1 MRTLAIDIETYSAA
15 DLGKVGVYRY
25 SEDPSFEIL
34 LFAYAW
40 DDEPVQIVDL
50 ACGGVL
56 PPDVLLALKDPDVIK
71 TAYNAQFERVC
82 LSRYLLDYDLE
93 VFYKPESWSCTAV
106 QARAAGYPNRLG
118 DVTTAL
124 GFEADKAKDRRGKA
138 LITYFCQ
145 PCKPTK
151 VNGGRTRNLPRHD
164 PEKWRIFKEYCR
176 QDVEA
181 ERAVREALPAIPD
194 FEQALYEID
203 QRINDRGVRID
214 RRFVEAAAALGQS
227 HMDGIADDARH
238 ITGLENLNALGA
250 VKDWLQSKGINAE
263 TLRKADVERL
273 LDEVDDP
280 EVIAY
285 LQARQEL
292 GKTSTTKYDAMLR
305 CACQDDRVRGTLMFC
320 GAGRTGRWAGRLI
333 QTQNL
338 PRNEIED
345 LPFARQLVMERDA
358 RSIEMIYGPVTHVLS
373 QLIRTA
379 LVPSDGCHFT
389 VADFSAIEARV
400 IAWLADEDWRLEAFK
415 NHEDIYCSTAS
426 KMFKVPVEKHGVNG
440 HLRQKGKIAELACIA
455 EGQMVLTDK
464 GLYPIELVTTS
475 MKVWDGVEW
484 VSHKGSYCTGVK
496 EVIEYEGLEA
506 TPDHIVWTEIGGESW
521 PVRLGVAAACGTH
534 LTVSGD
540 RRKAIRTRHDHFTG
554 ETMEQD
560 LESLLRS
567 HEMRRVW
574 DGAMDVLRQPE
585 TWRLERMP
593 VLLTIALNSEVARPK
608 TYCSEA
614 TVYKS
619 QRRWVRKLRR
629 ARHQVHVRLRKGGR
643 AVLNRNAGSSGTL
656 HGNRPYRR
664 EWELRT
670 GKPSVGYPSGKL
682 RQPKTIYKR
691 VYDILDAGPRRR
703 YTVSGKLVHNCGYG
717 GGPAALKAFGADKM
731 GLTDKEMREIVTQWR
746 AASPHIVK
754 YWWAVDRAAKQAIQ
768 TGRTTRLAHN
778 VAIGYIDGSL
788 AIRLPSERLL
798 RYPGA
803 VVAEDR
809 IHFLTPGSSGV
820 MLDTETYGPRLV
832 ENIVQATAR
841 DCLAEILRQL
851 DRDGARVVFH
861 VHDEVIVE
869 TPNGLHRLDEM
880 LGFMREPPWWADGL
894 ILEGAGYECEFYQK
908 D

>member
-50 ACGGVL
+50 ACGEEIPEDVFYAIGDENVL
-56 PPDVLLALKDPDVIK
+56 K

-82 LSRYLLDYDLE
+82 LSRYTVYAYDLDE
-93 VFYKPESWSCTAV
+93 FAEDFLNPKSWSCTAV

-124 GFEADKAKDRRGKA
+124 GFGADKAKDRRGKA
-138 LITYFCQ
+138 LITYFCS

-164 PEKWRIFKEYCR
+164 PEKWKIFKEYCC

-181 ERAVREALPAIPD
+181 ERAVRKCLPQISPT
-194 FEQALYEID
+194 EQELYEID

-227 HMDGIADDARH
+227 HLDGIADDARH
-238 ITGLENLNALGA
+238 ATGIDNLNALGA
-250 VKDWLQSKGINAE
+250 VKDWLRTKGINAE

-273 LDEVDDP
+273 LGEVDDP
-280 EVIAY
+280 EVLAY

-379 LVPSDGCHFT
+379 LVPTEGSHFT

-400 IAWLADEDWRLEAFK
+400 IAWLAGEDWRTEVFR
-415 NHEDIYCSTAS
+415 NHGDIYCAS
-426 KMFKVPVEKHGVNG
+426 ASQMFKVPVEKHGVNG
-440 HLRQKGKIAELACIA
+440 HLRQKGKIAELA
-455 EGQMVLTDK
+455 L
-464 GLYPIELVTTS
+464 
-475 MKVWDGVEW
+475 
-484 VSHKGSYCTGVK
+484 
-496 EVIEYEGLEA
+496 
-506 TPDHIVWTEIGGESW
+506 
-521 PVRLGVAAACGTH
+521 
-534 LTVSGD
+534 
-540 RRKAIRTRHDHFTG
+540 
-554 ETMEQD
+554 
-560 LESLLRS
+560 
-567 HEMRRVW
+567 
-574 DGAMDVLRQPE
+574 
-585 TWRLERMP
+585 
-593 VLLTIALNSEVARPK
+593 
-608 TYCSEA
+608 
-614 TVYKS
+614 
-619 QRRWVRKLRR
+619 
-629 ARHQVHVRLRKGGR
+629 
-643 AVLNRNAGSSGTL
+643 
-656 HGNRPYRR
+656 
-664 EWELRT
+664 
-670 GKPSVGYPSGKL
+670 
-682 RQPKTIYKR
+682 
-691 VYDILDAGPRRR
+691 
-703 YTVSGKLVHNCGYG
+703 GYG

-731 GLTDKEMREIVTQWR
+731 GLTDKEMQEIVTQWR

-754 YWWAVDRAAKQAIQ
+754 YWWAVDRAAKTAIQ
-768 TGRTTRLAHN
+768 TGRTTQLLHG
-778 VAIGYIDGSL
+778 VKIGYRDGAL
-788 AIRLPSERLL
+788 VIALPSERLL

-803 VVAEDR
+803 VVADDR
-809 IHFLTPGSSGV
+809 IHFLSPGSSGV

-841 DCLAEILRQL
+841 DCLAVLLYDLEL
-851 DRDGARVVFH
+851 DGASIVFH

-869 TPNGLHRLDEM
+869 TPNGLHRLDKM

-894 ILEGAGYECEFYQK
+894 ILEGAGYECSFYQK

>member
-34 LFAYAW
+34 LIAYAW
-40 DDEPVQIVDL
+40 DDEPVQIVDV
-50 ACGGVL
+50 ACGEKL
-56 PPDVLLALKDPDVIK
+56 PPEVGNALFDNEVAK

-82 LSRYLLDYDLE
+82 LSR
-93 VFYKPESWSCTAV
+93 VFGPNNAWFFSPESWSCTAV

-138 LITYFCQ
+138 LIAYFCQ

-164 PEKWRIFKEYCR
+164 PEKWRIFKEYCK

-181 ERAVREALPAIPD
+181 ERAVRKALPAIPD
-194 FEQALYEID
+194 FEQALYEVD

-214 RRFVEAAAALGQS
+214 RRFVEAAASMGQS

-238 ITGLENLNALGA
+238 VTGLDNLNALGA
-250 VKDWLQSKGINAE
+250 VKDWLRSKGVNAE

-305 CACQDDRVRGTLMFC
+305 CVCQDDRVRGTLMFD

-338 PRNEIED
+338 PRNELED

-379 LVPSDGCHFT
+379 LIPSEGCHFV

-400 IAWLADEDWRLEAFK
+400 IAWLADEDWRTAVFR
-415 NHEDIYCSTAS
+415 NHGDIYCAS
-426 KMFKVPVEKHGVNG
+426 ASQMFKVPVVKHGVNG
-440 HLRQKGKIAELACIA
+440 HLRQKGKIAELA
-455 EGQMVLTDK
+455 L
-464 GLYPIELVTTS
+464 
-475 MKVWDGVEW
+475 
-484 VSHKGSYCTGVK
+484 
-496 EVIEYEGLEA
+496 
-506 TPDHIVWTEIGGESW
+506 
-521 PVRLGVAAACGTH
+521 
-534 LTVSGD
+534 
-540 RRKAIRTRHDHFTG
+540 
-554 ETMEQD
+554 
-560 LESLLRS
+560 
-567 HEMRRVW
+567 
-574 DGAMDVLRQPE
+574 
-585 TWRLERMP
+585 
-593 VLLTIALNSEVARPK
+593 
-608 TYCSEA
+608 
-614 TVYKS
+614 
-619 QRRWVRKLRR
+619 
-629 ARHQVHVRLRKGGR
+629 
-643 AVLNRNAGSSGTL
+643 
-656 HGNRPYRR
+656 
-664 EWELRT
+664 
-670 GKPSVGYPSGKL
+670 
-682 RQPKTIYKR
+682 
-691 VYDILDAGPRRR
+691 
-703 YTVSGKLVHNCGYG
+703 GYG

-731 GLTDKEMREIVTQWR
+731 GLTDPEMQEIVTQWR
-746 AASPHIVK
+746 AASPNIVK
-754 YWWAVDRAAKQAIQ
+754 YWWAVDRAAKAAIS
-768 TGRTTRLAHN
+768 TGRTTRLAHG
-778 VAIGYIDGSL
+778 VAIGYRDKAL
-788 AIRLPSERLL
+788 CIRLPSGRLL
-798 RYPGA
+798 RYPDA
-803 VVAEDR
+803 VVCNDR
-809 IHFLTPGSSGV
+809 ISFRSPGSSGI
-820 MLDTETYGPRLV
+820 MLDTDTYGPRLV

-841 DCLAEILRQL
+841 DCLAAILRTCDL
-851 DRDGARVVFH
+851 WKMPIVFH

-869 TPNGLHRLDEM
+869 ETNAEHVVLEQL
-880 LGFMREPPWWADGL
+880 LQFMSGAALPLWAEGL
-894 ILEGAGYECEFYQK
+894 ILEGAGYECDFYQK

>member
-50 ACGGVL
+50 ACGELIPGEIVS
-56 PPDVLLALKDPDVIK
+56 ALSNADILK

-82 LSRYLLDYDLE
+82 LSRWISIHRE
-93 VFYKPESWSCTAV
+93 TFFEPTNWSCTAV

-138 LITYFCQ
+138 LINYFCQ

-164 PEKWRIFKEYCR
+164 PEKWKIFKEYCR

-194 FEQALYEID
+194 FEQALYEVD

-214 RRFVEAAAALGQS
+214 RRFVEAAASLGQS

-238 ITGLENLNALGA
+238 ITGLDNLNALGA
-250 VKDWLQSKGINAE
+250 VKDWLRSKGINAE

-305 CACQDDRVRGTLMFC
+305 CACADDRVRGTLMFD

-379 LVPSDGCHFT
+379 LVPSAGCHFV

-400 IAWLADEDWRLEAFK
+400 IAWLADEDWRTEVFR
-415 NHEDIYCSTAS
+415 NHGDIYCAS
-426 KMFKVPVEKHGVNG
+426 ASQMFKVPVVKHGVNG
-440 HLRQKGKIAELACIA
+440 HLRQKGKIAELA
-455 EGQMVLTDK
+455 L
-464 GLYPIELVTTS
+464 
-475 MKVWDGVEW
+475 
-484 VSHKGSYCTGVK
+484 
-496 EVIEYEGLEA
+496 
-506 TPDHIVWTEIGGESW
+506 
-521 PVRLGVAAACGTH
+521 
-534 LTVSGD
+534 
-540 RRKAIRTRHDHFTG
+540 
-554 ETMEQD
+554 
-560 LESLLRS
+560 
-567 HEMRRVW
+567 
-574 DGAMDVLRQPE
+574 
-585 TWRLERMP
+585 
-593 VLLTIALNSEVARPK
+593 
-608 TYCSEA
+608 
-614 TVYKS
+614 
-619 QRRWVRKLRR
+619 
-629 ARHQVHVRLRKGGR
+629 
-643 AVLNRNAGSSGTL
+643 
-656 HGNRPYRR
+656 
-664 EWELRT
+664 
-670 GKPSVGYPSGKL
+670 
-682 RQPKTIYKR
+682 
-691 VYDILDAGPRRR
+691 
-703 YTVSGKLVHNCGYG
+703 GYG

-731 GLTDKEMREIVTQWR
+731 GLTDPEMQEIVTQWR
-746 AASPHIVK
+746 AASPNIVK
-754 YWWAVDRAAKQAIQ
+754 YWWAVDRAAKAAIA
-768 TGRTTRLAHN
+768 TGRTTRLEHG
-778 VAIGYIDGSL
+778 VVIGYRDKAL
-788 AIRLPSERLL
+788 CIRLPSGRLL
-798 RYPGA
+798 RYPDA
-803 VVAEDR
+803 VVSSDR
-809 IHFLTPGSSGV
+809 ISFRSPGSSGI
-820 MLDTETYGPRLV
+820 MLDTDTYGPRLV

-841 DCLAEILRQL
+841 DCLAAILRTCDL
-851 DRDGARVVFH
+851 WKLPIVFH
-861 VHDEVIVE
+861 VHDEVIIE
-869 TPNGLHRLDEM
+869 EPNDRHEALEQL
-880 LGFMREPPWWADGL
+880 LLFMGGAALPLWAEGL

>member
-34 LFAYAW
+34 LLAYAW
-40 DDEPVQIVDL
+40 NDEPVQIVDL
-50 ACGGVL
+50 ACGEKL
-56 PPDVLLALKDPDVIK
+56 PDEVLLALEDPDVIK

-82 LSRYLLDYDLE
+82 LSREFFDPELFYDADN
-93 VFYKPESWSCTAV
+93 WSCTAV

-124 GFEADKAKDRRGKA
+124 GFGADKAKDRRGKA

-145 PCKPTK
+145 PCRPTK

-164 PEKWRIFKEYCR
+164 PEKWKIFKEYCC

-181 ERAVREALPAIPD
+181 ERAVRKCLPRIPES
-194 FEQALYEID
+194 EQKLYEID

-214 RRFVEAAAALGQS
+214 RRFVEAAASLGQS
-227 HMDGIADDARH
+227 HLDGVADDARH
-238 ITGLENLNALGA
+238 VTGLDNLNALGA
-250 VKDWLQSKGINAE
+250 VKDWLRSKGINAE

-273 LDEVDDP
+273 LGEVDDP
-280 EVIAY
+280 EVLAY

-379 LVPSDGCHFT
+379 LIPSDGCHFT

-400 IAWLADEDWRLEAFK
+400 IAWLADEDWRTEVFR
-415 NHEDIYCSTAS
+415 NHGDIYCAS
-426 KMFKVPVEKHGVNG
+426 ASQMFKVPVEKHGVNG
-440 HLRQKGKIAELACIA
+440 HLRQKGKIAELA
-455 EGQMVLTDK
+455 L
-464 GLYPIELVTTS
+464 
-475 MKVWDGVEW
+475 
-484 VSHKGSYCTGVK
+484 
-496 EVIEYEGLEA
+496 
-506 TPDHIVWTEIGGESW
+506 
-521 PVRLGVAAACGTH
+521 
-534 LTVSGD
+534 
-540 RRKAIRTRHDHFTG
+540 
-554 ETMEQD
+554 
-560 LESLLRS
+560 
-567 HEMRRVW
+567 
-574 DGAMDVLRQPE
+574 
-585 TWRLERMP
+585 
-593 VLLTIALNSEVARPK
+593 
-608 TYCSEA
+608 
-614 TVYKS
+614 
-619 QRRWVRKLRR
+619 
-629 ARHQVHVRLRKGGR
+629 
-643 AVLNRNAGSSGTL
+643 
-656 HGNRPYRR
+656 
-664 EWELRT
+664 
-670 GKPSVGYPSGKL
+670 
-682 RQPKTIYKR
+682 
-691 VYDILDAGPRRR
+691 
-703 YTVSGKLVHNCGYG
+703 GYG

-731 GLTDKEMREIVTQWR
+731 GLSDAEMQEIVTQWR
-746 AASPHIVK
+746 AASPHIVR

-768 TGRTTRLAHN
+768 TGHTTHLAHN
-778 VAIGYIDGSL
+778 VSIGYIDGSL
-788 AIRLPSERLL
+788 AIRLPGGRLL

-809 IHFLTPGSSGV
+809 IHFLAPGSSGV

-841 DCLAEILRQL
+841 DCLAEILRAL
-851 DRDGARVVFH
+851 EIEPALLRVVFH
-861 VHDEVIVE
+861 VHDEVILE
-869 TPNGLHRLDEM
+869 TPTCENVLPLLLE
-880 LGFMREPPWWADGL
+880 LMRKPPWWADGL
-894 ILEGAGYECEFYQK
+894 ILEGAGYECDFYQK

>member
-40 DDEPVQIVDL
+40 DDGPVQIVDL
-50 ACGGVL
+50 ACGEEI
-56 PPDVLLALKDPDVIK
+56 PEDVLLALMSGAVTK

-82 LSRYLLDYDLE
+82 LSRWIGREHESFL
-93 VFYKPESWSCTAV
+93 KPESWSCTAV

-124 GFEADKAKDRRGKA
+124 GFGADKAKDRRGKA

-164 PEKWRIFKEYCR
+164 PEKWKIFKEYCC

-181 ERAVREALPAIPD
+181 ERAVRKCLPQISST
-194 FEQALYEID
+194 EQELYEID

-214 RRFVEAAAALGQS
+214 RRFVEAAVALGQS

-238 ITGLENLNALGA
+238 VTGLGNLNALGA
-250 VKDWLQSKGINAE
+250 VKDWLRSKGINAE

-273 LDEVDDP
+273 LGEVEDP

-400 IAWLADEDWRLEAFK
+400 IAWLADEDWRTEVFR
-415 NHEDIYCSTAS
+415 NHGDIYCAS
-426 KMFKVPVEKHGVNG
+426 ASQMFKVPVVKHGVNG
-440 HLRQKGKIAELACIA
+440 HLRQKGKIAELA
-455 EGQMVLTDK
+455 L
-464 GLYPIELVTTS
+464 
-475 MKVWDGVEW
+475 
-484 VSHKGSYCTGVK
+484 
-496 EVIEYEGLEA
+496 
-506 TPDHIVWTEIGGESW
+506 
-521 PVRLGVAAACGTH
+521 
-534 LTVSGD
+534 
-540 RRKAIRTRHDHFTG
+540 
-554 ETMEQD
+554 
-560 LESLLRS
+560 
-567 HEMRRVW
+567 
-574 DGAMDVLRQPE
+574 
-585 TWRLERMP
+585 
-593 VLLTIALNSEVARPK
+593 
-608 TYCSEA
+608 
-614 TVYKS
+614 
-619 QRRWVRKLRR
+619 
-629 ARHQVHVRLRKGGR
+629 
-643 AVLNRNAGSSGTL
+643 
-656 HGNRPYRR
+656 
-664 EWELRT
+664 
-670 GKPSVGYPSGKL
+670 
-682 RQPKTIYKR
+682 
-691 VYDILDAGPRRR
+691 
-703 YTVSGKLVHNCGYG
+703 GYG

-731 GLTDKEMREIVTQWR
+731 GLTDAEMQEIVTQWR
-746 AASPHIVK
+746 AASPNIVK
-754 YWWAVDRAAKQAIQ
+754 YWWAVDRAAKTAIQ
-768 TGRTTRLAHN
+768 TGRTTELGHG
-778 VAIGYIDGSL
+778 VKIGYRSGAL
-788 AIRLPSERLL
+788 VIRLPSGRCI

-809 IHFLTPGSSGV
+809 IHFLAPGSSGV

-841 DCLAEILRQL
+841 DCLAEVLGFCELSGL
-851 DRDGARVVFH
+851 DVVFH
-861 VHDEVIVE
+861 VHDEVVID
-869 TPNGLHRLDEM
+869 TPGGVDALEPL
-880 LGFMREPPWWADGL
+880 LQCMRMPPWWADGL
-894 ILEGAGYECEFYQK
+894 VLEGAGYECEFYQK

>member
-1 MRTLAIDIETYSAA
+1 MKTLAIDIETYSAA

-50 ACGGVL
+50 ACGEIL
-56 PPDVLLALKDPDVIK
+56 PPDVLIALRDKEVIK

-82 LSRYLLDYDLE
+82 LSRYELDYDEE
-93 VFYKPESWSCTAV
+93 VFFNPTGWSCTAV

-124 GFEADKAKDRRGKA
+124 GFGADKAKDRRGKA

-164 PEKWRIFKEYCR
+164 PEKWKIFKEYCC

-181 ERAVREALPAIPD
+181 ERAVRKCLPQIPET
-194 FEQALYEID
+194 EQELYEID

-227 HMDGIADDARH
+227 HLDGIADDARH
-238 ITGLENLNALGA
+238 VTGIDNLNALGA
-250 VKDWLQSKGINAE
+250 VKDWLRSKGINAE

-273 LDEVDDP
+273 LEEVDDP
-280 EVIAY
+280 EVLAY
-285 LQARQEL
+285 LRARTEL

-305 CACQDDRVRGTLMFC
+305 CACMDDRVRGTLMFC

-379 LVPSDGCHFT
+379 LVPSEGYHFT

-400 IAWLADEDWRLEAFK
+400 IAWLADEDWRTEVFK
-415 NHEDIYCSTAS
+415 NHGDIYCAS
-426 KMFKVPVEKHGVNG
+426 ASQMFKVPVEKHGVNG
-440 HLRQKGKIAELACIA
+440 HLRQKGKIAELA
-455 EGQMVLTDK
+455 L
-464 GLYPIELVTTS
+464 
-475 MKVWDGVEW
+475 
-484 VSHKGSYCTGVK
+484 
-496 EVIEYEGLEA
+496 
-506 TPDHIVWTEIGGESW
+506 
-521 PVRLGVAAACGTH
+521 
-534 LTVSGD
+534 
-540 RRKAIRTRHDHFTG
+540 
-554 ETMEQD
+554 
-560 LESLLRS
+560 
-567 HEMRRVW
+567 
-574 DGAMDVLRQPE
+574 
-585 TWRLERMP
+585 
-593 VLLTIALNSEVARPK
+593 
-608 TYCSEA
+608 
-614 TVYKS
+614 
-619 QRRWVRKLRR
+619 
-629 ARHQVHVRLRKGGR
+629 
-643 AVLNRNAGSSGTL
+643 
-656 HGNRPYRR
+656 
-664 EWELRT
+664 
-670 GKPSVGYPSGKL
+670 
-682 RQPKTIYKR
+682 
-691 VYDILDAGPRRR
+691 
-703 YTVSGKLVHNCGYG
+703 GYG
-717 GGPAALKAFGADKM
+717 GGPAALKAFGTDKM
-731 GLTDKEMREIVTQWR
+731 GLSDAEMQEIVTQWR

-809 IHFLTPGSSGV
+809 IHFLSPGSSGV

-841 DCLAEILRQL
+841 DCLAALLHDL
-851 DRDGARVVFH
+851 DADGASIVFH
-861 VHDEVIVE
+861 VHDEVIIEVQ
-869 TPNGLHRLDEM
+869 NGLHRLDKM
-880 LGFMREPPWWADGL
+880 LAFMREPPWWADGL

>member
-50 ACGGVL
+50 ACGEEIPEDVFHAIGDENVL
-56 PPDVLLALKDPDVIK
+56 K

-82 LSRYLLDYDLE
+82 LSRYTVYTFDLDEFAEDFLN
-93 VFYKPESWSCTAV
+93 PESWSCTAV

-124 GFEADKAKDRRGKA
+124 GFGADKAKDRRGKA
-138 LITYFCQ
+138 LITYFCS

-164 PEKWRIFKEYCR
+164 PEKWKIFKEYCC

-181 ERAVREALPAIPD
+181 ERAVRKCLPQIPES
-194 FEQALYEID
+194 EQKLYEID

-214 RRFVEAAAALGQS
+214 RRVVEAAASLGQS
-227 HMDGIADDARH
+227 HLDGVADDARH
-238 ITGLENLNALGA
+238 VTGLDNLNALGA
-250 VKDWLQSKGINAE
+250 VKDWLRSKGINAD

-273 LDEVDDP
+273 LAEVDDP
-280 EVIAY
+280 EVTAY
-285 LQARQEL
+285 LRARQEL

-400 IAWLADEDWRLEAFK
+400 IAWLADEDWRTEVFR
-415 NHEDIYCSTAS
+415 NHGDIYCAS
-426 KMFKVPVEKHGVNG
+426 ASQMFKVPVEKHGVNG
-440 HLRQKGKIAELACIA
+440 HLRQKGKIAELA
-455 EGQMVLTDK
+455 L
-464 GLYPIELVTTS
+464 
-475 MKVWDGVEW
+475 
-484 VSHKGSYCTGVK
+484 
-496 EVIEYEGLEA
+496 
-506 TPDHIVWTEIGGESW
+506 
-521 PVRLGVAAACGTH
+521 
-534 LTVSGD
+534 
-540 RRKAIRTRHDHFTG
+540 
-554 ETMEQD
+554 
-560 LESLLRS
+560 
-567 HEMRRVW
+567 
-574 DGAMDVLRQPE
+574 
-585 TWRLERMP
+585 
-593 VLLTIALNSEVARPK
+593 
-608 TYCSEA
+608 
-614 TVYKS
+614 
-619 QRRWVRKLRR
+619 
-629 ARHQVHVRLRKGGR
+629 
-643 AVLNRNAGSSGTL
+643 
-656 HGNRPYRR
+656 
-664 EWELRT
+664 
-670 GKPSVGYPSGKL
+670 
-682 RQPKTIYKR
+682 
-691 VYDILDAGPRRR
+691 
-703 YTVSGKLVHNCGYG
+703 GYG

-731 GLTDKEMREIVTQWR
+731 GLSDAEMQEIVTQWR
-746 AASPHIVK
+746 AASPHIVR
-754 YWWAVDRAAKQAIQ
+754 YWWNVDRAAKQAIQ
-768 TGRTTRLAHN
+768 TGRTTQLLHG
-778 VAIGYIDGSL
+778 VKIGYRDGAL
-788 AIRLPSERLL
+788 VIALPSERLL

-809 IHFLTPGSSGV
+809 IHFLSPGSSGV

-841 DCLAEILRQL
+841 DCLAALLHDL
-851 DRDGARVVFH
+851 DADGASIVFH
-861 VHDEVIVE
+861 VHDEVIIEVQ
-869 TPNGLHRLDEM
+869 NGLHRLDKM
-880 LGFMREPPWWADGL
+880 LAFMREPPWWADGL
-894 ILEGAGYECEFYQK
+894 ILEGDGYECEFYQK

>member
-50 ACGGVL
+50 ACGEDIPREVKA
-56 PPDVLLALKDPDVIK
+56 ALYGSTVQK

-82 LSRYLLDYDLE
+82 LSRWLFHAGPIAQPFLPSDN
-93 VFYKPESWSCTAV
+93 WSCTAV

-118 DVTTAL
+118 DVTMAL
-124 GFEADKAKDRRGKA
+124 GFGADKAKDRRGKA

-151 VNGGRTRNLPRHD
+151 VNGGRARNLPRHD
-164 PEKWRIFKEYCR
+164 PEKWKIFKEYCK

-181 ERAVREALPAIPD
+181 ERAVRKCLPQIPES
-194 FEQALYEID
+194 EQRLYEID

-227 HMDGIADDARH
+227 HLDGIADDARH
-238 ITGLENLNALGA
+238 VTGLDNLNALGA
-250 VKDWLQSKGINAE
+250 VKDWLRSKGINAE

-273 LDEVDDP
+273 LGEVDDP

-400 IAWLADEDWRLEAFK
+400 IAWLADEDWRTEVFK
-415 NHEDIYCSTAS
+415 NHGDIYCAS
-426 KMFKVPVEKHGVNG
+426 ASQMFKVPVEKHGVNG
-440 HLRQKGKIAELACIA
+440 HLRQKGKIAELA
-455 EGQMVLTDK
+455 L
-464 GLYPIELVTTS
+464 
-475 MKVWDGVEW
+475 
-484 VSHKGSYCTGVK
+484 
-496 EVIEYEGLEA
+496 
-506 TPDHIVWTEIGGESW
+506 
-521 PVRLGVAAACGTH
+521 
-534 LTVSGD
+534 
-540 RRKAIRTRHDHFTG
+540 
-554 ETMEQD
+554 
-560 LESLLRS
+560 
-567 HEMRRVW
+567 
-574 DGAMDVLRQPE
+574 
-585 TWRLERMP
+585 
-593 VLLTIALNSEVARPK
+593 
-608 TYCSEA
+608 
-614 TVYKS
+614 
-619 QRRWVRKLRR
+619 
-629 ARHQVHVRLRKGGR
+629 
-643 AVLNRNAGSSGTL
+643 
-656 HGNRPYRR
+656 
-664 EWELRT
+664 
-670 GKPSVGYPSGKL
+670 
-682 RQPKTIYKR
+682 
-691 VYDILDAGPRRR
+691 
-703 YTVSGKLVHNCGYG
+703 GYG

-731 GLTDKEMREIVTQWR
+731 GLSDAEMQEIVTQWR

-754 YWWAVDRAAKQAIQ
+754 YWWTVDRAAKTAIQ
-768 TGRTTRLAHN
+768 TGRTTQLMHG
-778 VAIGYIDGSL
+778 VKIGYRDGAL
-788 AIRLPSERLL
+788 VIALPSERLL

-809 IHFLTPGSSGV
+809 IHFLSPGSSGV

-841 DCLAEILRQL
+841 DCLAALLHDL
-851 DRDGARVVFH
+851 DADGASIVFH
-861 VHDEVIVE
+861 VHDEVIIEVQ
-869 TPNGLHRLDEM
+869 NGLHRLDKM
-880 LGFMREPPWWADGL
+880 LAFMREPPWWADGL
-894 ILEGAGYECEFYQK
+894 ILEGAGYECDFYQK

>member
-40 DDEPVQIVDL
+40 DDEPVQIVDV
-50 ACGGVL
+50 AAGEKL
-56 PPDVLLALKDPDVIK
+56 PPEVGNALFDNEVTK

-82 LSRYLLDYDLE
+82 ISRWIGREHESFL
-93 VFYKPESWSCTAV
+93 KPDNWSCTAV

-124 GFEADKAKDRRGKA
+124 GFGADKAKDRRGKA

-164 PEKWRIFKEYCR
+164 PEKWKIFKEYCR

-181 ERAVREALPAIPD
+181 ERAVRKQLPAIPED
-194 FEQALYEID
+194 EQALYCVD
-203 QRINDRGVRID
+203 QRINDRGVRVD

-227 HMDGIADDARH
+227 HLDGIADDARH
-238 ITGLENLNALGA
+238 VTGIDNLNALGA
-250 VKDWLQSKGINAE
+250 VKDWLRSKGINAE

-273 LDEVDDP
+273 LEEVDDP
-280 EVIAY
+280 EVLAY
-285 LQARQEL
+285 LRARTEL

-400 IAWLADEDWRLEAFK
+400 IAWLADEDWRTEVFR
-415 NHEDIYCSTAS
+415 NHGDIYCAS
-426 KMFKVPVEKHGVNG
+426 ASQMFKVPVEKHGVNG
-440 HLRQKGKIAELACIA
+440 HLRQKGKIAELA
-455 EGQMVLTDK
+455 L
-464 GLYPIELVTTS
+464 
-475 MKVWDGVEW
+475 
-484 VSHKGSYCTGVK
+484 
-496 EVIEYEGLEA
+496 
-506 TPDHIVWTEIGGESW
+506 
-521 PVRLGVAAACGTH
+521 
-534 LTVSGD
+534 
-540 RRKAIRTRHDHFTG
+540 
-554 ETMEQD
+554 
-560 LESLLRS
+560 
-567 HEMRRVW
+567 
-574 DGAMDVLRQPE
+574 
-585 TWRLERMP
+585 
-593 VLLTIALNSEVARPK
+593 
-608 TYCSEA
+608 
-614 TVYKS
+614 
-619 QRRWVRKLRR
+619 
-629 ARHQVHVRLRKGGR
+629 
-643 AVLNRNAGSSGTL
+643 
-656 HGNRPYRR
+656 
-664 EWELRT
+664 
-670 GKPSVGYPSGKL
+670 
-682 RQPKTIYKR
+682 
-691 VYDILDAGPRRR
+691 
-703 YTVSGKLVHNCGYG
+703 GYG

-731 GLTDKEMREIVTQWR
+731 GLTDKEMQEIVTQWR
-746 AASPHIVK
+746 AASPNIVK
-754 YWWAVDRAAKQAIQ
+754 YWWAVDRAAKTAIQ
-768 TGRTTRLAHN
+768 TGRTTELGHG
-778 VAIGYIDGSL
+778 VKIGYRSGAL
-788 AIRLPSERLL
+788 VVQLPSRRCL
-798 RYPGA
+798 RYPDA

-809 IHFLTPGSSGV
+809 IHFMSPGSSGI

-841 DCLAEILRQL
+841 DCLAHILLMCQL
-851 DRDGARVVFH
+851 HDYPVVFH
-861 VHDEVIVE
+861 VHDEVVIE
-869 TPNGLHRLDEM
+869 ERDGRHEILPDLLAIMAGDAM
-880 LGFMREPPWWADGL
+880 LPWQQGL
-894 ILEGAGYECEFYQK
+894 ILEGAGYECDFYQK

>member
-1 MRTLAIDIETYSAA
+1 MRTLAIDIETYSAV

-50 ACGGVL
+50 ACGEEIPEG
-56 PPDVLLALKDPDVIK
+56 VLLALTSGAVTK

-82 LSRYLLDYDLE
+82 ISRWIGREHESFLRPD
-93 VFYKPESWSCTAV
+93 SWSCTAV

-124 GFEADKAKDRRGKA
+124 GFGADKAKDRRGKA
-138 LITYFCQ
+138 LITFFCS
-145 PCKPTK
+145 PCRPTK

-164 PEKWRIFKEYCR
+164 PDKWAVFKEYCK

-181 ERAVREALPAIPD
+181 ERAVRKCLPQIPES
-194 FEQALYEID
+194 EQELYEID

-238 ITGLENLNALGA
+238 VTGLDNLNALGA
-250 VKDWLQSKGINAE
+250 VKDWLRLKGVNAE

-273 LDEVDDP
+273 LGEVDDP
-280 EVIAY
+280 EVLAY

-305 CACQDDRVRGTLMFC
+305 CACLDDRVRGTLMFC

-345 LPFARQLVMERDA
+345 LPFARRLVMERDA
-358 RSIEMIYGPVTHVLS
+358 RAIEMIYGPVTHVLS

-379 LVPSDGCHFT
+379 LVPSEGCHFT

-400 IAWLADEDWRLEAFK
+400 IAWLADEEWRTEVFK
-415 NHEDIYCSTAS
+415 NHGDIYCAS
-426 KMFKVPVEKHGVNG
+426 ASQMFKVPVEKHGVNG
-440 HLRQKGKIAELACIA
+440 HLRQKGKIAELA
-455 EGQMVLTDK
+455 L
-464 GLYPIELVTTS
+464 
-475 MKVWDGVEW
+475 
-484 VSHKGSYCTGVK
+484 
-496 EVIEYEGLEA
+496 
-506 TPDHIVWTEIGGESW
+506 
-521 PVRLGVAAACGTH
+521 
-534 LTVSGD
+534 
-540 RRKAIRTRHDHFTG
+540 
-554 ETMEQD
+554 
-560 LESLLRS
+560 
-567 HEMRRVW
+567 
-574 DGAMDVLRQPE
+574 
-585 TWRLERMP
+585 
-593 VLLTIALNSEVARPK
+593 
-608 TYCSEA
+608 
-614 TVYKS
+614 
-619 QRRWVRKLRR
+619 
-629 ARHQVHVRLRKGGR
+629 
-643 AVLNRNAGSSGTL
+643 
-656 HGNRPYRR
+656 
-664 EWELRT
+664 
-670 GKPSVGYPSGKL
+670 
-682 RQPKTIYKR
+682 
-691 VYDILDAGPRRR
+691 
-703 YTVSGKLVHNCGYG
+703 GYG

-731 GLTDKEMREIVTQWR
+731 GLTDAEMQEIVTQWR
-746 AASPHIVK
+746 AASPNIVK
-754 YWWAVDRAAKQAIQ
+754 YWWAVDRAAKAAIT
-768 TGRTTRLAHN
+768 TGRTTRLAHG
-778 VAIGYIDGSL
+778 VVIGYIDGSL

-803 VVAEDR
+803 VVADDR
-809 IHFLTPGSSGV
+809 IHFLSPGSSGV

-841 DCLAEILRQL
+841 DCLAALLHDL
-851 DRDGARVVFH
+851 DADGASIVFH

-869 TPNGLHRLDEM
+869 TQNGLHRLDKM

-894 ILEGAGYECEFYQK
+894 ILEGAGYECDFYQK

>member
-50 ACGGVL
+50 ACGEEIPKEVL
-56 PPDVLLALKDPDVIK
+56 KAVYDDDVLK

-82 LSRYLLDYDLE
+82 LSRWFLGAGT
-93 VFYKPESWSCTAV
+93 VAQPFFKPEGWSCTAV

-124 GFEADKAKDRRGKA
+124 GFGADKAKDRRGKA

-151 VNGGRTRNLPRHD
+151 INGGRTRNLPRHD
-164 PEKWRIFKEYCR
+164 PEKWKIFKAYCR

-181 ERAVREALPAIPD
+181 ERAVRKCLPQIPAT
-194 FEQALYEID
+194 EQELYEID

-227 HMDGIADDARH
+227 HVDQIADDARH
-238 ITGLENLNALGA
+238 LTGLDNLNALGA
-250 VKDWLQSKGINAE
+250 VKDWLRSKGINAE

-273 LDEVDDP
+273 LGEVEDP
-280 EVIAY
+280 EVVAY
-285 LQARQEL
+285 LQARTEL

-305 CACQDDRVRGTLMFC
+305 CACLDDRVRGTLMFC

-338 PRNEIED
+338 PRNEIDD

-379 LVPSDGCHFT
+379 LVPSEGYHFT

-400 IAWLADEDWRLEAFK
+400 IAWLADEDWRTEVFR
-415 NHEDIYCSTAS
+415 NHGDIYCAS
-426 KMFKVPVEKHGVNG
+426 ASQMFKVPVEKHGVNG
-440 HLRQKGKIAELACIA
+440 HLRQKGKIAELA
-455 EGQMVLTDK
+455 L
-464 GLYPIELVTTS
+464 
-475 MKVWDGVEW
+475 
-484 VSHKGSYCTGVK
+484 
-496 EVIEYEGLEA
+496 
-506 TPDHIVWTEIGGESW
+506 
-521 PVRLGVAAACGTH
+521 
-534 LTVSGD
+534 
-540 RRKAIRTRHDHFTG
+540 
-554 ETMEQD
+554 
-560 LESLLRS
+560 
-567 HEMRRVW
+567 
-574 DGAMDVLRQPE
+574 
-585 TWRLERMP
+585 
-593 VLLTIALNSEVARPK
+593 
-608 TYCSEA
+608 
-614 TVYKS
+614 
-619 QRRWVRKLRR
+619 
-629 ARHQVHVRLRKGGR
+629 
-643 AVLNRNAGSSGTL
+643 
-656 HGNRPYRR
+656 
-664 EWELRT
+664 
-670 GKPSVGYPSGKL
+670 
-682 RQPKTIYKR
+682 
-691 VYDILDAGPRRR
+691 
-703 YTVSGKLVHNCGYG
+703 GYG

-731 GLTDKEMREIVTQWR
+731 GLTDDEMQQIVTQWR

-754 YWWAVDRAAKQAIQ
+754 FWWAVDRAAKAAVQ
-768 TGRTTRLAHN
+768 TGRTTELAHG
-778 VAIGYIDGSL
+778 VKIGRLDGAL
-788 AIRLPSERLL
+788 VIQLPSGRCL

-803 VVAEDR
+803 AVAEDR
-809 IHFLTPGSSGV
+809 IHFLSPGSSGI
-820 MLDTETYGPRLV
+820 MLDTTTYGPRLV

-841 DCLAEILRQL
+841 DCLAVLLYDLEL
-851 DRDGARVVFH
+851 DGASIVFH

-869 TPNGLHRLDEM
+869 TQNGLHRLDQM
-880 LGFMREPPWWADGL
+880 LGFMRQPPWWADDGL
-894 ILEGAGYECEFYQK
+894 VLEGAGYECDFYQK